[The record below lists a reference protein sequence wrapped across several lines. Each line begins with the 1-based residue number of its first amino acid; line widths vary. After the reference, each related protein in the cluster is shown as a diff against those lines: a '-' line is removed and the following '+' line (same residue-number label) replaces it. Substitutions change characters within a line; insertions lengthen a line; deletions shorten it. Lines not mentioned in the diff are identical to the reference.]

1 LIKPIF
7 FTASF
12 DCDEI
17 LSRFGKLLQRIGTLT
32 GFKLEPDWPSAS
44 FPLPSR
50 DSSSSG
56 FRLSTPLTHPTL
68 SSRKKMFAVAANTT
82 VRAVA
87 QVKATKAAAKEQKS
101 A

>member
-1 LIKPIF
+1 M
-7 FTASF
+7 
-12 DCDEI
+12 
-17 LSRFGKLLQRIGTLT
+17 
-32 GFKLEPDWPSAS
+32 
-44 FPLPSR
+44 
-50 DSSSSG
+50 
-56 FRLSTPLTHPTL
+56 STPLTHPTS

>member
-1 LIKPIF
+1 MRSCRASVSCCSESGRSQDSYSNLIGRVPVF
-7 FTASF
+7 P
-12 DCDEI
+12 
-17 LSRFGKLLQRIGTLT
+17 TL
-32 GFKLEPDWPSAS
+32 PP
-44 FPLPSR
+44 R

-56 FRLSTPLTHPTL
+56 FRLSTPLTHPTS
-68 SSRKKMFAVAANTT
+68 SSRKKMLDVAANTT

>member
-1 LIKPIF
+1 MVDRSSRENLQLDSFSNMIGRASS
-7 FTASF
+7 TASF
-12 DCDEI
+12 
-17 LSRFGKLLQRIGTLT
+17 
-32 GFKLEPDWPSAS
+32 SARL
-44 FPLPSR
+44 FFL
-50 DSSSSG
+50 G
-56 FRLSTPLTHPTL
+56 FRLSTPLTHPTS